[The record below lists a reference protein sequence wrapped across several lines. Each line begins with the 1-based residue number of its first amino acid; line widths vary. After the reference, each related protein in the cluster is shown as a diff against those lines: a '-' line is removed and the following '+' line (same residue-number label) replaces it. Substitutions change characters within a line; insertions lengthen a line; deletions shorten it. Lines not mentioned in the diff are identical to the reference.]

1 MIPELCLVAAVIGVL
16 FIGVVDARRLQ
27 KEGGVLLRRERRR
40 VILATVFAIGVLAWP
55 LVFLCVPKPP
65 MHGTAAWAGVGF
77 ALAWPIA
84 LIGSDLVVTRTHVPT
99 QEDMEKR
106 AATTQAAGNY
116 LLGAVFAVGIL
127 LAVLNRTQ
135 SGHHEAS
142 ARIML
147 TGMLA
152 VIVLLIPSVHGDPT
166 ADLTWSFFAVQRVVL
181 HVAIGF
187 FILAVVSAWSSGGGD
202 AVKGPPIQSLFGSMS

>member
-1 MIPELCLVAAVIGVL
+1 MG
-16 FIGVVDARRLQ
+16 
-27 KEGGVLLRRERRR
+27 
-40 VILATVFAIGVLAWP
+40 
-55 LVFLCVPKPP
+55 
-65 MHGTAAWAGVGF
+65 GTAAWAGVGF
-77 ALAWPIA
+77 SLAWPIV

-99 QEDMEKR
+99 QEEMEKR

-181 HVAIGF
+181 HIAIGF
-187 FILAVVSAWSSGGGD
+187 FILAVVSAWSAKGD
-202 AVKGPPIQSLFGSMS
+202 AVKGPTPFDALLHTNGF